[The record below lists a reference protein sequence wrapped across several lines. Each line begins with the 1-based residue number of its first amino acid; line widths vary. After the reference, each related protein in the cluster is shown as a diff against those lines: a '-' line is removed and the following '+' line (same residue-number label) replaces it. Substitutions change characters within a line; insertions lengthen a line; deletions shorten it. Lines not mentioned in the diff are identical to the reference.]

1 MQSRGQLQHLGL
13 VGPFRELVVL
23 RDELCFFGEPL
34 GLRVSDARTG
44 AAMNLLTCSENRD
57 PGKHVNHAC
66 CEANSDD
73 HMYTC
78 IFSPARVLSCGEAG
92 RGG

>member
-1 MQSRGQLQHLGL
+1 MPAGVGNFYVDKRLKKGSPRWTHRGRGNGVWWCTVQSRGQLQHLGI

-44 AAMNLLTCSENRD
+44 QL
-57 PGKHVNHAC
+57 
-66 CEANSDD
+66 
-73 HMYTC
+73 
-78 IFSPARVLSCGEAG
+78 
-92 RGG
+92 